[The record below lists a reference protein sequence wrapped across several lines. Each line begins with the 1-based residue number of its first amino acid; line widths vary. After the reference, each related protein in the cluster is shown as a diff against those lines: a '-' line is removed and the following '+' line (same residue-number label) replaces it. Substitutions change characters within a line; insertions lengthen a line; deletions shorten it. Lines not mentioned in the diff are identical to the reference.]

1 MFPELKDNEK
11 KIKAIIKEEEASFE
25 NTLAKGYER
34 FRKAA
39 DAVKEN
45 GGAILSGQD
54 TYENVVQK
62 HSKLKKEVGH

>member
-1 MFPELKDNEK
+1 MGDVFPELKDNEK

-45 GGAILSGQD
+45 GRAILSGQAIFALH
-54 TYENVVQK
+54 YYSQSFVCCK
-62 HSKLKKEVGH
+62 